1 MCLFIYCFNILC
13 ASYIYVICTIQ
24 IIIVIIILLAVVLS
38 FQRLE
43 TEVVNTELHVCNTC
57 F

>member
-1 MCLFIYCFNILC
+1 MCLFIYCFNILY

-24 IIIVIIILLAVVLS
+24 IIIVIIILAVVLS